1 MSKIA
6 QAEYKAKAR
15 FQALLRRRRCSRRRL
30 KDRLFLNRTAKLG
43 RNNNMVKGITI
54 KNPSLS
60 GDNEGNE
67 EE

>member
-1 MSKIA
+1 MSKNTG
-6 QAEYKAKAR
+6 
-15 FQALLRRRRCSRRRL
+15 
-30 KDRLFLNRTAKLG
+30 RLFLNRTAKLG

-60 GDNEGNE
+60 SDNEGNE

>member
-1 MSKIA
+1 MQKNEMILQLLLNYDERNNMSKNTG
-6 QAEYKAKAR
+6 
-15 FQALLRRRRCSRRRL
+15 
-30 KDRLFLNRTAKLG
+30 RLFLNRTAKLG

-60 GDNEGNE
+60 SDNEGDE